1 MDVIRSEVVRAKAKA
16 IVDSNLYVQKLKKS
30 TYRLHTQHGGVL
42 KYCRWYMSQM
52 GEVDCCLTLS
62 ENLLEAERRAFS
74 GHPPRLVHLGFP
86 TNDPL
91 FDKVDLYALGFW
103 ERLTGKKKH
112 YTKIIGWMPTF
123 RQHRFDDEPHP
134 VETVFP
140 FGVPLLRTE
149 GEIQSLNNLLSR
161 ENILLAIQLHHSQAE
176 NFIREPFSNIILIDP
191 AVKAALDISNAC
203 MMQGFDA
210 LITDY
215 SGAYHEFVMLDRPI
229 AITLDDYESFSRN
242 PGFALDFFEWIKGEY
257 LRTPADLARFVENV
271 AQGRDVAREERRTSM
286 RRMHNYLDN
295 QSTKRVTD
303 LLCSEAGLL
312 TNAKDRIE

>member
-1 MDVIRSEVVRAKAKA
+1 M
-16 IVDSNLYVQKLKKS
+16 
-30 TYRLHTQHGGVL
+30 
-42 KYCRWYMSQM
+42 
-52 GEVDCCLTLS
+52 
-62 ENLLEAERRAFS
+62 S

-123 RQHRFDDEPHP
+123 RQHRLDDEPHP
-134 VETVFP
+134 AETVFP

-149 GEIQSLNNLLSR
+149 DDLQHLNDLLHR
-161 ENILLAIQLHHSQAE
+161 ENILLAIQMHHSQAN
-176 NFIREPFSNIILIDP
+176 NFIRKTFSHIVLIDQ
-191 AVKAALDISNAC
+191 ALKTELDISNTC

-210 LITDY
+210 LVTDY
-215 SGAYHEFVMLDRPI
+215 SAAYYEFVLLDRPI

-242 PGFALDFFEWIKGEY
+242 PGFALDFFDWIKGEY
-257 LRTPADLARFVENV
+257 LRTPADLEQFVENV
-271 AQGRDVAREERRTSM
+271 AQGRDVAREERRISM

-303 LLCSEAGLL
+303 LLCAEAGLDVDGKGG
-312 TNAKDRIE
+312 NS